1 MASVAQNLQVKVE
14 ALRKIS
20 VGEWLETGIYGGE
33 KAVDAR
39 QDLLC
44 V

>member
-14 ALRKIS
+14 ALWKIS

-33 KAVDAR
+33 EAVDAW